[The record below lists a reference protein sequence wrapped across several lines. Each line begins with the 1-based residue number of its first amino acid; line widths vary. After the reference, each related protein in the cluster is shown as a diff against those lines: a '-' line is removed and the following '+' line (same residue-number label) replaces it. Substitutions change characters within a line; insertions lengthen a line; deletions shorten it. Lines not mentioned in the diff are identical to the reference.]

1 MIPDWLLPNTAECSL
16 GNSDVTLLLNTAVYC
31 QECFPVSGF
40 RTGWYSLLRACSG
53 ESESHEIWIVSMS
66 HSMVTVPTDFA

>member
-31 QECFPVSGF
+31 QECFPVSVF
-40 RTGWYSLLRACSG
+40 
-53 ESESHEIWIVSMS
+53 
-66 HSMVTVPTDFA
+66 